1 MATEEEKKAR
11 LVKVFNI
18 GMHGMIKGI
27 WDLFGDTAFATVRPI
42 GARILTTME
51 KESGLEID
59 GENPED
65 ILQEIVRLLV
75 DEIGTMSDGQVTIEN
90 DKVSMACQECFL
102 REATAWLEAEGVEPF
117 ACLPMN
123 IAAAA
128 MQKRLG
134 TKHRL
139 LGRDWDAATETCT
152 IKFQLVH

>member
-1 MATEEEKKAR
+1 MATDGEKQAR
-11 LVKVFNI
+11 LLKVFNI
-18 GMHGMIKGI
+18 GMYGMIKGM
-27 WDLFGDTAFATVRPI
+27 WDLFGDTAFATVRPV
-42 GARILTTME
+42 GARILTMME

-65 ILQEIVRLLV
+65 ILQEIVRLFA
-75 DEIGTMSDGQVTIEN
+75 DEIGVISDGQVTM
-90 DKVSMACQECFL
+90 DGDTVSMACRECFL
-102 REATAWLEAEGVEPF
+102 REATGWLEDEGVEPF

-134 TKHRL
+134 TKHQL

-152 IKFQLVH
+152 IKFALVH